1 MKLNKK
7 IFVGTLIIGAVVSSI
22 LLYKSTLKKIN
33 EKIDFS
39 NVKF

>member
-7 IFVGTLIIGAVVSSI
+7 IFAGAFIIGAVISNI
-22 LLYKSTLKKIN
+22 LFYKSAINSIN
-33 EKIDFS
+33 EKIDFN

>member
-7 IFVGTLIIGAVVSSI
+7 IFAGALIIGAVVSSI
-22 LLYKSTLKKIN
+22 LFYKSAINSIN
-33 EKIDFS
+33 EKIDFN